1 MILLSKI
8 RGLTVQYIII
18 IMIITIIVIIMIN
31 IYNGGTQ
38 ITTLF
43 YNKILKRF
51 TIIIQYDTCY
61 KHEKEIKLIFK
72 YNF

>member
-8 RGLTVQYIII
+8 RGLTVQYII